1 MNDIYLFFFDEGKD
15 KSAISD
21 FAKEFVLKKTQEKF
35 NIPIDRIEYCKTENG
50 KPYIKNYPD
59 YHFNIS
65 HSNGAVAIAFSDYP
79 VGVDI
84 EKIRKVDMKIV
95 NRFFNESEKDYI
107 LNCDCDSRFTEIWTK
122 KEAFIKKNG
131 LTLSHLRV
139 AQTNGIYSFREN
151 DYMISLYTENNEK
164 IKIFKE

>member
-15 KSAISD
+15 KSALSD

-84 EKIRKVDMKIV
+84 EKIRKADMKRIT
-95 NRFFNESEKDYI
+95 Y
-107 LNCDCDSRFTEIWTK
+107 
-122 KEAFIKKNG
+122 
-131 LTLSHLRV
+131 
-139 AQTNGIYSFREN
+139 
-151 DYMISLYTENNEK
+151 
-164 IKIFKE
+164 